1 MATLTTTLTLTSTD
15 ASIDQL
21 SFSVSDNLSITH
33 PQVGLSKVAATT
45 TGGDTI
51 ILPNVDKKRYL
62 YLRHTGVDTSGSAV
76 TTTLNVESADNT
88 VICVLHAGEFMFAPI
103 HDGNATKTQLEAS
116 SGTIVA
122 EYAYFSKA

>member
-45 TGGDTI
+45 TVVT
-51 ILPNVDKKRYL
+51 LL
-62 YLRHTGVDTSGSAV
+62 YYQ
-76 TTTLNVESADNT
+76 TL
-88 VICVLHAGEFMFAPI
+88 IRKGI
-103 HDGNATKTQLEAS
+103 Y
-116 SGTIVA
+116 I
-122 EYAYFSKA
+122 

>member
-1 MATLTTTLTLTSTD
+1 MATLGATLTLTSTD
-15 ASIDQL
+15 ATTDQL
-21 SFSVSDNLSITH
+21 SFSVTDSLSVTH
-33 PQVGLSKVAATT
+33 PHAGLSKVSATT

-62 YLRHTGVDTSGSAV
+62 YLKHTGLDTSGSAV

-88 VICVLHAGEFMFAPI
+88 VICILHAGEFMFAPI
-103 HDGNATKTQLEAS
+103 HDGDATLTQLEAS